1 MVYTDLKLVVTN
13 NLAITWSGNE
23 MVKTM
28 LKF

>member
-1 MVYTDLKLVVTN
+1 MFYTDLKLVVTN